1 MEPRFWRSHRSALSV
16 AVSDTVWD
24 MACGLCAAG
33 PAGSSR
39 APGAAGT
46 DFAGVVRK
54 VGARVQHLKPGAA
67 VFGRQAPA
75 RLVEGHSG
83 TLAEWC
89 VVDARDCAH
98 KPSNMTHEQAAA
110 VPSAGLAAWSALALG
125 ELVEREEANR
135 VVVIGAA
142 GGVGTLAVQ
151 IAKRHFG
158 ARVVAV
164 CGARHLALVKSLGA
178 DEALDHTARGLRRR
192 CAHLR
197 NFDLVVDCVGLDRR
211 ARPLPPRMLL
221 PMISSFCLS
230 RSAVAEHMHVVAGRG
245 FRSHHGS
252 RVPGAAH
259 ARADARARYWEIFGR
274 EVLGRS
280 GRYVALN
287 PLQGEGGAGD
297 AGAGAGGDD
306 GAGGLDGIDR
316 ALQDRM
322 LRAKSNVPRPP
333 PPPAKSIGSSGTP
346 LAGVRPGSR
355 HGGNLRNQTLCED
368 ADGQSD
374 S

>member
-1 MEPRFWRSHRSALSV
+1 
-16 AVSDTVWD
+16 
-24 MACGLCAAG
+24 MACDLCAAG

-54 VGARVQHLKPGAA
+54 VGARVQHLKPGSA

-164 CGARHLALVKSLGA
+164 CGLRHFALVKSLGA
-178 DEALDHTARGLRRR
+178 DEALDHAARGLRRR

-197 NFDLVVDCVGLDRR
+197 NFDLVIDCVGLDRR
-211 ARPLPPRMLL
+211 AQPLPPPHAASPSFLLSASLAPQSPSARMWWPGVAFAFTMALVFRGLL
-221 PMISSFCLS
+221 MPAPAPASGTG
-230 RSAVAEHMHVVAGRG
+230 RSLGARCW
-245 FRSHHGS
+245 
-252 RVPGAAH
+252 GAA
-259 ARADARARYWEIFGR
+259 
-274 EVLGRS
+274 
-280 GRYVALN
+280 
-287 PLQGEGGAGD
+287 GGMW
-297 AGAGAGGDD
+297 
-306 GAGGLDGIDR
+306 R
-316 ALQDRM
+316 
-322 LRAKSNVPRPP
+322 
-333 PPPAKSIGSSGTP
+333 
-346 LAGVRPGSR
+346 
-355 HGGNLRNQTLCED
+355 
-368 ADGQSD
+368 
-374 S
+374 

>member
-1 MEPRFWRSHRSALSV
+1 
-16 AVSDTVWD
+16 

-333 PPPAKSIGSSGTP
+333 PPGEINWLQRHPPRRRAPRQPARGELEKPDT
-346 LAGVRPGSR
+346 
-355 HGGNLRNQTLCED
+355 LRGRGWAE
-368 ADGQSD
+368 
-374 S
+374 